1 MREKIK
7 IEELIKKLEISKS
20 HLYRSLD
27 KKNTT
32 ISQNKRDKYFWIKL
46 KL

>member
-27 KKNTT
+27 KK
-32 ISQNKRDKYFWIKL
+32 IQLFLKIKEINIFG
-46 KL
+46 